1 MLIFQ
6 DLETSTQSARIRTGV
21 NEMMTRFA
29 TRDIDTL
36 LAEMSGR
43 EKRVLVLLSIGS
55 LAALR
60 ESSGAMGCSGAWG
73 GGGLWKRREGAT
85 RSSVR
90 ARLSPQRLSLA
101 TERKRHVR
109 RPAL

>member
-36 LAEMSGR
+36 LAEMRGL

-73 GGGLWKRREGAT
+73 GGGLWRRRGRCDAILRQGQT
-85 RSSVR
+85 VPTASRSGH
-90 ARLSPQRLSLA
+90 
-101 TERKRHVR
+101 RKEDGC
-109 RPAL
+109 